1 MKKILILIVLSCI
14 LITGCSNDIDDNN
27 INNTYIEMITTN
39 EVKKIIDNYEEHSDT
54 VIVDVRTLDEYESGH
69 IKGAVNVPV
78 SEIKSID
85 ISKDKKIVVYCR
97 SGSRSNTAAKE
108 LITLGYEKVYDMG
121 GINDWKFELVE
132 D

>member
-14 LITGCSNDIDDNN
+14 LITGCSSDIDDNN

-39 EVKKIIDNYEEHSDT
+39 EVKKIIDDYDNYTDT
-54 VIVDVRTLDEYESGH
+54 VIVDVRTNDEYESGH

-108 LITLGYEKVYDMG
+108 LIELGYEKVYDMG

>member
-1 MKKILILIVLSCI
+1 MKKILILMILSCI
-14 LITGCSNDIDDNN
+14 LVTGCSSDIEENN
-27 INNTYIEMITTN
+27 VNNTYIEMITTN
-39 EVKKIIDNYEEHSDT
+39 EVKKIIDNYEEYSDT

-69 IKGAVNVPV
+69 LKGAVNVPV
-78 SEIKSID
+78 SEIKNID

-108 LITLGYEKVYDMG
+108 LIKLGYEKVYDMG

>member
-1 MKKILILIVLSCI
+1 MKKILILMILSCI
-14 LITGCSNDIDDNN
+14 LVTGCSSDIEENN
-27 INNTYIEMITTN
+27 VNNTYIEMITTN
-39 EVKKIIDNYEEHSDT
+39 EVKKIIDNYEEYSDT
-54 VIVDVRTLDEYESGH
+54 VIVDVRTIDEYESGH
-69 IKGAVNVPV
+69 LKGAVNVPV
-78 SEIKSID
+78 SEIKNID

-108 LITLGYEKVYDMG
+108 LIKLGYEKVYDMG

>member
-1 MKKILILIVLSCI
+1 MKKILILIILSCI
-14 LITGCSNDIDDNN
+14 LVTGCSSDIEENN
-27 INNTYIEMITTN
+27 VNNTYIEMITTN

-69 IKGAVNVPV
+69 LKGAVNVPV
-78 SEIKSID
+78 SEIKNID

-108 LITLGYEKVYDMG
+108 LIKLGYEKVYDMG

>member
-39 EVKKIIDNYEEHSDT
+39 EVKKIIDDYDNYTDT
-54 VIVDVRTLDEYESGH
+54 VIVDVRTNDEYESGH

-108 LITLGYEKVYDMG
+108 LIKLGYEKVYDMG

>member
-1 MKKILILIVLSCI
+1 MKKILLLIVLSCI
-14 LITGCSNDIDDNN
+14 LITGCSSDIDDNN

-39 EVKKIIDNYEEHSDT
+39 EVKKIIDDYDNYTDT
-54 VIVDVRTLDEYESGH
+54 VIVDVRTNDEYESGH

-108 LITLGYEKVYDMG
+108 LIKLGYEKVYDMG
-121 GINDWKFELVE
+121 GINNWEFELVE

>member
-1 MKKILILIVLSCI
+1 MKKILLLIVLSCI
-14 LITGCSNDIDDNN
+14 LITGCSSDIDDNN

-39 EVKKIIDNYEEHSDT
+39 EVKKIIDDYDNYTDT
-54 VIVDVRTLDEYESGH
+54 VIVDVRTNDEYESGH

-108 LITLGYEKVYDMG
+108 LIELGYEKVYDMG

>member
-1 MKKILILIVLSCI
+1 MKKILILMILSCI
-14 LITGCSNDIDDNN
+14 LVTGFSSDIEENN
-27 INNTYIEMITTN
+27 VENTYIEMITTY
-39 EVKKIIDNYEEHSDT
+39 EVIKIIDNYEEYSDT

-69 IKGAVNVPV
+69 LKGAVNVPV
-78 SEIKSID
+78 SEIKNID

-97 SGSRSNTAAKE
+97 SGSRSNTAAKD
-108 LITLGYEKVYDMG
+108 LIELGYEKVYDMG

>member
-1 MKKILILIVLSCI
+1 MKKILILMILSCI
-14 LITGCSNDIDDNN
+14 LVTGCSSDIEENN
-27 INNTYIEMITTN
+27 VNNTYIEMITTN
-39 EVKKIIDNYEEHSDT
+39 EVKKIIDNYEEYSDT

-69 IKGAVNVPV
+69 LKGAVNVPV
-78 SEIKSID
+78 SEIKNID

-108 LITLGYEKVYDMG
+108 LIELGYEKVYDMG

>member
-39 EVKKIIDNYEEHSDT
+39 EVKKIIDDYDNYTDT
-54 VIVDVRTLDEYESGH
+54 VIVDVRTNDEYESGH

-108 LITLGYEKVYDMG
+108 LIELGYEKVYDMG

>member
-1 MKKILILIVLSCI
+1 MKKILILMILSCI
-14 LITGCSNDIDDNN
+14 LVTGCSSDIEENN
-27 INNTYIEMITTN
+27 VNNTYIEMITTN
-39 EVKKIIDNYEEHSDT
+39 EVKKIIDNYEEYSDT
-54 VIVDVRTLDEYESGH
+54 VIVDVSTLDEYESGH
-69 IKGAVNVPV
+69 LKGAVNVPV
-78 SEIKSID
+78 SEIKNID

-108 LITLGYEKVYDMG
+108 LIKLGYEKVYDMG

>member
-1 MKKILILIVLSCI
+1 MKKILILMILSCI
-14 LITGCSNDIDDNN
+14 LVTGCSSDIEENN
-27 INNTYIEMITTN
+27 VNNTYIEMITTN

-69 IKGAVNVPV
+69 LKGAVNVPV
-78 SEIKSID
+78 SEIKNID

-108 LITLGYEKVYDMG
+108 LIKLGYEKVYDMG

>member
-1 MKKILILIVLSCI
+1 MKKILILMILSCI
-14 LITGCSNDIDDNN
+14 LVTGCSSDIEENTV
-27 INNTYIEMITTN
+27 NNTYIEMITTN
-39 EVKKIIDNYEEHSDT
+39 EVKKIIDNYEEYSDT
-54 VIVDVRTLDEYESGH
+54 VIVDVRTIDEYESGH
-69 IKGAVNVPV
+69 LKGAVNVPV
-78 SEIKSID
+78 SEIKNID

-108 LITLGYEKVYDMG
+108 LIKLGYEKVYDMG